1 MSQTWRGGG
10 EMSPKSASEDVPVL
24 RLSPALTRG
33 GGGGKSKQPNQPTQ
47 KTLQPTP
54 PLQPRA
60 RFLYFSCLLGELACT
75 HRATW
80 VYATSSGC
88 TLVLQLEME
97 PGVVEQTV
105 PARL

>member
-1 MSQTWRGGG
+1 
-10 EMSPKSASEDVPVL
+10 MSPNSASEDVPVL
-24 RLSPALTRG
+24 WLLPALTQG
-33 GGGGKSKQPNQPTQ
+33 GKKSKQPNQPTQ

-60 RFLYFSCLLGELACT
+60 RFLYFSCLLGEVVYI
-75 HRATW
+75 HWATW
-80 VYATSSGC
+80 VYVTSSGC